1 MSLLFETMGT
11 LAFRR
16 PPPPSGPA
24 RCWTIGTLGPGSAGA
39 STLAVAIATSL
50 GGLLVEADADG
61 GVLGAR
67 FGARLNDQEPSLESL
82 LAALHT
88 YAGIASVEEHLH
100 RLPGGARAILV
111 APDAEGALG
120 PIQHLV
126 EDLDDVRRV
135 LAGETLILDV
145 GRVRPGSPGLMLAE
159 QADALIAVVRP
170 DAESLGCLMARLPV
184 LLEHVPRLVVAV
196 RGPGPYPLADI
207 RAALAMRAGARIAVV
222 GVPEDPRAVDALRR
236 ARKGGWSMWGS
247 GRTASLMHSAGVL
260 AMLLNGPPP
269 EDERSTPPYG
279 IPGPEPSVPLAF
291 RWDADQNRWPE
302 SHNG

>member
-1 MSLLFETMGT
+1 MSVLLGTMST

-16 PPPPSGPA
+16 APPPSGPA

-39 STLAVAIATSL
+39 STLAVAIATGL
-50 GGLLVEADADG
+50 DGLLVEADADG

-67 FGARLNDQEPSLESL
+67 FGARLNEQEPSLESL

-88 YAGIASVEEHLH
+88 YAGIASVEDHLH
-100 RLPGGARAILV
+100 RLPGGTRAILT

-120 PIQHLV
+120 PIHHLV
-126 EDLDDVRRV
+126 EDLADLRRV

-145 GRVRPGSPGLMLAE
+145 GRVRPASTGLKLAE

-170 DAESLGCLMARLPV
+170 EAESLGCLMARLPAV
-184 LLEHVPRLVVAV
+184 LDHVPRLVVAV

-207 RAALAMRAGARIAVV
+207 RAAIALRAGARIAVV

-236 ARKGGWSMWGS
+236 ARKGGWSIWGS
-247 GRTASLMHSAGVL
+247 GRTASLMHAAGVL
-260 AMLLNGPPP
+260 AMLLNAPPP
-269 EDERSTPPYG
+269 EDEGGTPAGG
-279 IPGPEPSVPLAF
+279 IRGREPTVPQAF
-291 RWDADQNRWPE
+291 RWDTDQDQWPE
-302 SHNG
+302 PYNG